1 MRRRLTPVIMAPLIV
16 AALVIFVPVEA
27 GAEQST
33 CQVPDDLTYT
43 DAPLPRVAAAIKA
56 KTPLKIVVVGTASS
70 AGAGLSPPA
79 KPYPVELE
87 HELSAMFPDNAIKMV
102 VRAKRGETASTQS
115 TFMVR
120 SVVPEKP
127 VLVIWQTGTVDAVRS
142 VDPSDFGDALIAGI
156 DLMHYKGADVI
167 LMDMQYSTATASVV
181 NYPPYIDY
189 MRRIAA
195 SRQVMLFDRYEIM
208 QFWVTSGVTSFVATS
223 KAKQQADAEFV
234 HRCIGRLLAQMIKAA
249 VTAPQ

>member
-1 MRRRLTPVIMAPLIV
+1 
-16 AALVIFVPVEA
+16 
-27 GAEQST
+27 
-33 CQVPDDLTYT
+33 
-43 DAPLPRVAAAIKA
+43 
-56 KTPLKIVVVGTASS
+56 
-70 AGAGLSPPA
+70 
-79 KPYPVELE
+79 
-87 HELSAMFPDNAIKMV
+87 
-102 VRAKRGETASTQS
+102 
-115 TFMVR
+115 MVR
-120 SVVPEKP
+120 NVVPEKP
-127 VLVIWQTGTVDAVRS
+127 TLVIWQTGTVDAVRS

-223 KAKQQADAEFV
+223 KVKQQADAEFV
-234 HRCIGRLLAQMIKAA
+234 HRCIGRLLARMIKAA
-249 VTAPQ
+249 VAAPQ

>member
-1 MRRRLTPVIMAPLIV
+1 MRRRLMPLIV
-16 AALVIFVPVEA
+16 AALVIGMPVGA
-27 GAEQST
+27 GAEPPT

-56 KTPLKIVVVGTASS
+56 KAPLKIMVVGTASS
-70 AGAGLSPPA
+70 EGLGLSPPA
-79 KPYPVELE
+79 KPYPAELE
-87 HELSAMFPDNAIKMV
+87 RALKAMFPDSPIKMV

-127 VLVIWQTGTVDAVRS
+127 VLVIWQTGTVDAVRA
-142 VDPSDFGDALIAGI
+142 VDPGDFGDALIAGI
-156 DLMHYKGADVI
+156 DLMRYKGTDVI
-167 LMDMQYSTATASVV
+167 LMDMQYSTPTASVV

-208 QFWVTSGVTSFVATS
+208 QYWSTSGITSFVSTS
-223 KAKQQADAEFV
+223 KAKQQEDAEFV

-249 VTAPQ
+249 VAAPR

>member
-1 MRRRLTPVIMAPLIV
+1 MICRLTPLIL
-16 AALVIFVPVEA
+16 AALVIGVPAAA
-27 GAEQST
+27 GAEERT
-33 CQVPDDLTYT
+33 CRVPDDLTYT
-43 DAPLPRVAAAIKA
+43 DGTLPHLAAAVKA
-56 KTPLKIVVVGTASS
+56 KAPLKIVVVGTASS
-70 AGAGLSPPA
+70 EGLGLSPPA
-79 KPYPVELE
+79 RAYPAVLERELKT
-87 HELSAMFPDNAIKMV
+87 MFPDSAIKMV

-127 VLVIWQTGTVDAVRS
+127 VLVLWQTGTVDAVRA

-167 LMDMQYSTATASVV
+167 LMDMQYSTPTASVV

-195 SRQVMLFDRYEIM
+195 SRQIMLFDRYEIM
-208 QFWVTSGVTSFVATS
+208 QYWVTSGVLSFVATS
-223 KAKQQADAEFV
+223 RTKQQEDAEFV
-234 HRCIGRLLAQMIKAA
+234 HRCIGRLLAQMIKVA
-249 VTAPQ
+249 VVAPQ